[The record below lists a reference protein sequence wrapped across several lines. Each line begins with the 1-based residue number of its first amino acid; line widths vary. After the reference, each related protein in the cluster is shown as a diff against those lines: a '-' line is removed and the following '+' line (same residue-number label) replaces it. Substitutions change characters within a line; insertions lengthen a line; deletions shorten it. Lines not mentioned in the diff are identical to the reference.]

1 MTTRLTV
8 SSLALPQKISVN
20 TTFSKPLDSAGPFFV
35 QPGLTSKNVL
45 ATVNLKS
52 IGDAAAAKT
61 TLILPN
67 ASSDYTF
74 KTASGAVTISSSTT
88 NPTTQKITTTVIAS
102 LDLTTAA
109 NGYNTPSV
117 QFTDLTAQFHYVA
130 AIKKTATA
138 PAVPA
143 FIELTSLKLAN
154 DTGSNATD
162 GVSFDGAINLVS
174 RVGTTYSYSV
184 DSGKTYQSV
193 TGTSIDLLDK
203 TYPAYSVKVIE
214 KNAKGVIVNAT
225 SNANAIVVEKGAAT
239 PTITLATDTGS
250 SLTDGITSIGT
261 VNVTGLETGATWQY
275 SIKGASFVNGT
286 GTSFLLP
293 ANLTYNTG
301 DIQVRQIDKAGNV
314 SASSVNPISWS
325 IDTKAETPVE
335 MSFNDTGAIDGD
347 NITNDGEFTVSDA
360 EVGAKISYSL
370 DSGKTFT
377 LSANNSFI
385 VPEGAYTKGQI
396 QIKQID
402 AAGNTSAAGSSVV
415 ALTVDETVVVPTIA
429 LTKDDGISLTDGI
442 TNVATVTVSGLEA
455 GAIWQYS
462 LNGGAFVNGT
472 GTTFTLPAGETYDS
486 GQINVR
492 QIDVAGNESDADG
505 KFGSNA
511 SDWTILPSKID
522 ITAAN
527 TTAYDASVA
536 DLKFFVA
543 AGDYTYNIANFGTGD
558 KIDFPAGSVAPTV
571 INTNFTD
578 KVLDIQYA
586 NNGKVTLI
594 HLSGLTEIQDAA
606 IKSADSFNGLFG
618 VDSLT
623 HNGNVS
629 APTTS
634 TATHTTVTGT
644 GSASAKAGD
653 VVFDFASGDYAYTVN
668 DFAKGDALN
677 FPVGVAPSTVNNTNF
692 TDGKVDV
699 QWANNGKVVLVTV
712 SGLSAEQD
720 AAIKSATSFKTLFG
734 SDSITSNGAPVN
746 TPANGST
753 LSVSSADT
761 VSASAGDVTF
771 NFAAGTYNYTIAGF
785 SRGDVLNFPDGQQPT
800 VINNSF
806 TDNKL
811 ELQWAFNGN
820 LVDVMLTG
828 LSTDTVKGLTS
839 FNDVFGTGSII

>member
-8 SSLALPQKISVN
+8 SSLAMPQKISVN

-117 QFTDLTAQFHYVA
+117 QFTDLTAKVHYVA

-193 TGTSIDLLDK
+193 TGTSVDLLDK

-225 SNANAIVVEKGAAT
+225 TNANAIVVEKGAAA

-261 VNVTGLETGATWQY
+261 VNVTGLEAGATWQY

-347 NITNDGEFTVSDA
+347 NITKDGEFTVSDA

-370 DSGKTFT
+370 DNGKTFT

-385 VPEGAYTKGQI
+385 VPEGTYTKGQI

-511 SDWTILPSKID
+511 VDWTILPSNID
-522 ITAAN
+522 VTAAN
-527 TTAYDASVA
+527 TTAFDAGVA
-536 DLKFFVA
+536 DVKFFVA
-543 AGDYTYNIANFGTGD
+543 SGDYTYNIANFGAGD
-558 KIDFPAGSVAPTV
+558 KIDFPAGNVPTV
-571 INTNFTD
+571 INSSNTD
-578 KVLDIQYA
+578 NAVHLQYA
-586 NNGKVTLI
+586 NDGKITLL
-594 HLSGLTEIQDAA
+594 HLTGLTTAQDAA
-606 IKSADSFNGLFG
+606 IYSVNSFNTAFG
-618 VDSLT
+618 ANSLT
-623 HNGNVS
+623 STGSSSIPAPVVTHQAVS
-629 APTTS
+629 AAG
-634 TATHTTVTGT
+634 TA
-644 GSASAKAGD
+644 SASTGNI
-653 VVFDFASGDYAYTVN
+653 VFDFAEGTYNYSVTGFASGD
-668 DFAKGDALN
+668 GLN
-677 FPVGVAPSTVNNTNF
+677 FPTDVAATVINSDA
-692 TDGKVDV
+692 TDKKVDV
-699 QWANNGKVVLVTV
+699 QWASNGKVVVVSVT
-712 SGLSAEQD
+712 GLTDAQDGAIYSAN
-720 AAIKSATSFKTLFG
+720 SFKTLFG
-734 SDSITSNGAPVN
+734 ASSLTNTGEPPV
-746 TPANGST
+746 TPTGNALAVSAAGSAT
-753 LSVSSADT
+753 
-761 VSASAGDVTF
+761 ASAGDVKFT
-771 NFAAGTYNYTIAGF
+771 FAAGNYAYSISGF
-785 SRGDVLNFPDGQQPT
+785 SNGDILDFPDDVAAT
-800 VINNSF
+800 VRNTST
-806 TDNKL
+806 TDNAI
-811 ELQWAFNGN
+811 EVQWASGGN
-820 LVDVMLTG
+820 VVLVTLTG
-828 LSTDTVKGLTS
+828 LASDTAYSVNS
-839 FNDVFGTGSII
+839 FNAAFGSGSII

>member
-193 TGTSIDLLDK
+193 TGTSVDLLDK

-286 GTSFLLP
+286 GTSFVLR

-347 NITNDGEFTVSDA
+347 NITKDGEFTVSDA

-396 QIKQID
+396 QVKQID
-402 AAGNTSAAGSSVV
+402 AAGNTSAVGSSVV

-511 SDWTILPSKID
+511 ADWTILPSNID
-522 ITAAN
+522 VTAAN
-527 TTAYDASVA
+527 TTAFDAGVA
-536 DLKFFVA
+536 DVKFFVA
-543 AGDYTYNIANFGTGD
+543 SGDYTYNIANFGAGD
-558 KIDFPAGSVAPTV
+558 KIDFPAGNVPTV
-571 INTNFTD
+571 INSSNTD
-578 KVLDIQYA
+578 NAVHLQYA
-586 NNGKVTLI
+586 NDGKITLL
-594 HLSGLTEIQDAA
+594 HLTGLTTAQDAA
-606 IKSADSFNGLFG
+606 IYSVNSFNTAFG
-618 VDSLT
+618 ANSLT
-623 HNGNVS
+623 STGSSSIPAPVVTHQAVS
-629 APTTS
+629 AAG
-634 TATHTTVTGT
+634 TA
-644 GSASAKAGD
+644 SASTGNI
-653 VVFDFASGDYAYTVN
+653 VFDFAEGTYNYSVTGFASGD
-668 DFAKGDALN
+668 GLN
-677 FPVGVAPSTVNNTNF
+677 FPTDVAATVINSDA
-692 TDGKVDV
+692 TDKKVDV
-699 QWANNGKVVLVTV
+699 QWASNGKVVVVSVT
-712 SGLSAEQD
+712 GLTDAQDGAIYSAN
-720 AAIKSATSFKTLFG
+720 SFKTLFG
-734 SDSITSNGAPVN
+734 ASSLTNTGEPPV
-746 TPANGST
+746 TPTGNALAVSAAGSAT
-753 LSVSSADT
+753 
-761 VSASAGDVTF
+761 ASAGDVKFT
-771 NFAAGTYNYTIAGF
+771 FAAGNYAYSISGF
-785 SRGDVLNFPDGQQPT
+785 SNGDILDFPDDVAAT
-800 VINNSF
+800 VRNTST
-806 TDNKL
+806 TDNAI
-811 ELQWAFNGN
+811 EVQWASGGN
-820 LVDVMLTG
+820 VVLVTLTG
-828 LSTDTVKGLTS
+828 LASDTAYSVNS
-839 FNDVFGTGSII
+839 FNAAFGSGSII

>member
-347 NITNDGEFTVSDA
+347 NITKDGEFTVSDA

-511 SDWTILPSKID
+511 ADWTILPSNID
-522 ITAAN
+522 VTAAN
-527 TTAYDASVA
+527 TTAFDAGVA
-536 DLKFFVA
+536 DVKFFVA

-558 KIDFPAGSVAPTV
+558 KIDFPAGNVPTV
-571 INTNFTD
+571 INSSNTD
-578 KVLDIQYA
+578 NAVHLQYA
-586 NNGKVTLI
+586 NDGKITLL
-594 HLSGLTEIQDAA
+594 HLTGLTTAQDVA
-606 IKSADSFNGLFG
+606 IYSVNSFNTAFG
-618 VDSLT
+618 ANSLT
-623 HNGNVS
+623 STGSSSIPAPVVTHQAVS
-629 APTTS
+629 AAG
-634 TATHTTVTGT
+634 TA
-644 GSASAKAGD
+644 SASTGNI
-653 VVFDFASGDYAYTVN
+653 VFDFAEGTYNYSVTDFASGD
-668 DFAKGDALN
+668 GLN
-677 FPVGVAPSTVNNTNF
+677 FPTDVAATVINSDA
-692 TDGKVDV
+692 TDKKVDV
-699 QWANNGKVVLVTV
+699 QWASNGKVVVVSVT
-712 SGLSAEQD
+712 GLTDAQDGAIYSAN
-720 AAIKSATSFKTLFG
+720 SFKTLFG
-734 SDSITSNGAPVN
+734 ASSLTNTGEPPV
-746 TPANGST
+746 TPTGNALAVSAAGSAT
-753 LSVSSADT
+753 
-761 VSASAGDVTF
+761 ASAGDVKFT
-771 NFAAGTYNYTIAGF
+771 FAAGNYAYSISGF
-785 SRGDVLNFPDGQQPT
+785 SNGDILDFPDDVAAT
-800 VINNSF
+800 VRNTST
-806 TDNKL
+806 TDNAI
-811 ELQWAFNGN
+811 EVQWASGGN
-820 LVDVMLTG
+820 VVLVTLTG
-828 LSTDTVKGLTS
+828 LASDTAYSVNS
-839 FNDVFGTGSII
+839 FNAAFGSGSII

>member
-1 MTTRLTV
+1 
-8 SSLALPQKISVN
+8 
-20 TTFSKPLDSAGPFFV
+20 
-35 QPGLTSKNVL
+35 
-45 ATVNLKS
+45 
-52 IGDAAAAKT
+52 
-61 TLILPN
+61 
-67 ASSDYTF
+67 
-74 KTASGAVTISSSTT
+74 
-88 NPTTQKITTTVIAS
+88 
-102 LDLTTAA
+102 
-109 NGYNTPSV
+109 
-117 QFTDLTAQFHYVA
+117 
-130 AIKKTATA
+130 
-138 PAVPA
+138 
-143 FIELTSLKLAN
+143 
-154 DTGSNATD
+154 
-162 GVSFDGAINLVS
+162 
-174 RVGTTYSYSV
+174 
-184 DSGKTYQSV
+184 
-193 TGTSIDLLDK
+193 
-203 TYPAYSVKVIE
+203 
-214 KNAKGVIVNAT
+214 
-225 SNANAIVVEKGAAT
+225 
-239 PTITLATDTGS
+239 
-250 SLTDGITSIGT
+250 
-261 VNVTGLETGATWQY
+261 
-275 SIKGASFVNGT
+275 VNGT
-286 GTSFLLP
+286 GTSFVLP

-314 SASSVNPISWS
+314 SASGVNALPWS
-325 IDTKAETPVE
+325 IDTKAVAPVE
-335 MSFNDTGAIDGD
+335 IDFNDTGAIDGD
-347 NITNDGEFTVSDA
+347 NITKDGEFTVSDA
-360 EVGAKISYSL
+360 EVGAKVSYSL

-377 LSANNSFI
+377 VSANNSFI
-385 VPEGAYTKGQI
+385 VPEGIYAKGQI

-402 AAGNTSAAGSSVV
+402 AAGNTSTAGSSSV

-455 GAIWQYS
+455 GATWQYS

-505 KFGSNA
+505 KFSSNA
-511 SDWTILPSKID
+511 ADWTILPSNID
-522 ITAAN
+522 VTAAN
-527 TTAYDASVA
+527 TTAFDAGVA
-536 DLKFFVA
+536 DVKFFVA
-543 AGDYTYNIANFGTGD
+543 SGDYTYNIANFGTGD

-571 INTNFTD
+571 INTNFSD
-578 KVLDIQYA
+578 NVLDIQYA

-594 HLSGLTEIQDAA
+594 HLSGLTATQDAA

-618 VDSLT
+618 PDSLT

-668 DFAKGDALN
+668 DFAKGDVLN

-734 SDSITSNGAPVN
+734 SDSITSNGAPVS
-746 TPANGST
+746 TPANGSI
-753 LSVSSADT
+753 LSISSSDT

-771 NFAAGTYNYTIAGF
+771 NFGAGTYNYTIAGF

-800 VINNSF
+800 VINSNF

-811 ELQWAFNGN
+811 EVQWAFNGN
-820 LVDVMLTG
+820 IIDVILTG
-828 LSTDTVKGLTS
+828 LSSDTVKGLPS